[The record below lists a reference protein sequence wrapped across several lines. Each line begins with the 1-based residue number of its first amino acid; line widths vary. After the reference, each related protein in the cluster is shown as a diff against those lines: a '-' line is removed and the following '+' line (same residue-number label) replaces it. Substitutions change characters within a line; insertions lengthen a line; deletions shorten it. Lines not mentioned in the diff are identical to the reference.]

1 MKNGRKNDFV
11 GIAIAGSLIVAVILI
26 FGTFILGK
34 NAGRDTEKAVRNVS
48 LLYLNELAGRREQ
61 VVASILENYKNNMDI
76 AVGLLEKSD
85 LASIENLQ
93 QYQARMKQL
102 YNLEKF
108 AFIDTNGLIY
118 TSRGTRNDI
127 DQYPIDYNHLSDPTI
142 FVKNPDSK
150 DKKVVIAVPVDNLPL
165 EGETLKVC
173 FMEID
178 MGKMIEDVSLESNNN
193 TVVWRAEI
201 S

>member
-85 LASIENLQ
+85 LASVESLQ

-127 DQYPIDYNHLSDPTI
+127 DQYPIDYNHLSDDLCQKP
-142 FVKNPDSK
+142 
-150 DKKVVIAVPVDNLPL
+150 
-165 EGETLKVC
+165 
-173 FMEID
+173 
-178 MGKMIEDVSLESNNN
+178 
-193 TVVWRAEI
+193 
-201 S
+201 